1 MGQKKPNLIFTVS
14 LLLIAGF
21 LLTSLASYFVSRAS
35 LRRQITESA
44 LPLTSDTVYSE
55 VQRDLMRPI
64 FISSLMAHDT
74 FLRDWVLNGER
85 TPEEVT
91 RYLREIQR
99 RYQTETSFFVSEQTR
114 AYYHSSGILKQVTP
128 EEERDRWFFRVRE
141 MANDYE
147 INIDPDMANRDTLT
161 VFINYR
167 MFDYEE
173 NFIGATGVGL
183 TVNAVKE
190 LIDRYQEKY
199 GREIYFVD
207 QSGTP
212 TLHGRSFSTELKN
225 LVDRPGISPAL
236 VSDIL
241 KTSNGRFSFSAQGST
256 VHLNSRF
263 IPEFGWFLLVEQ
275 NEAQAVSN
283 IRNTLLLNLLICA
296 LLGGIVLY
304 LTHLTINSYQKKI
317 ATLRGIVP
325 ICAYCKKIRDDQGYW
340 NQVEA
345 FVEKHTEA
353 EFTHAYC
360 PSCIEEH
367 YPGMSERINRSRAEE
382 PV

>member
-1 MGQKKPNLIFTVS
+1 MVGKKPTLILTIS
-14 LLLIAGF
+14 LLLIGGF

-35 LRRQITESA
+35 LRRQITEST

-64 FISSLMAHDT
+64 FISSLMARDT
-74 FLRDWVLNGER
+74 FLRDWVLNGEQI
-85 TPEEVT
+85 PDQVT
-91 RYLREIQR
+91 RYLREIQQ

-114 AYYHSSGILKQVTP
+114 TYYHSGGILKQVDP
-128 EEERDRWFFRVRE
+128 DEIRDRWFFRVRE

-147 INIDPDMANRDTLT
+147 INIDLDMANRDSLT

-167 MFDYEE
+167 VFDFEE

-183 TVNAVKE
+183 TVNAVKM

-199 GREIYFVD
+199 GRAIYFID

-212 TLHGRSFSTELKN
+212 TLHGRSFSANLKHIA
-225 LVDRPGISPAL
+225 DRPGITPAL
-236 VSDIL
+236 LSEIL
-241 KTSNGRFSFSAQGST
+241 KTSNGRFSFFANGST

-263 IPEFGWFLLVEQ
+263 IPELGWFLLVEQ

-283 IRNTLLLNLLICA
+283 IRNTLLLNLLVCL
-296 LLGGIVLY
+296 LLGGIVVY
-304 LTHLTINSYQKKI
+304 LTHLTIRAYQKKI

-367 YPGMSERINRSRAEE
+367 YPGMSERIKQHREDGR
-382 PV
+382 